1 MNIMTKR
8 GNLDNIVTYEHIC
21 DTQEDLA
28 NIPLQYT
35 TLGSVALVIKGDD
48 DALEAYMA
56 TSNGEWV
63 PIMIGGNASGG
74 GASCDCQHLVL
85 QERYTEGS
93 DGGQTKT
100 VVPAQY
106 VLNYTFAEIEDA
118 LQNGT
123 VVFNSEVINDSDEEE
138 SSEDGGSRSAG
149 SPSSYII
156 TPIQIGYNSDQ
167 NYYFVTTLGVIN
179 NEYIWGCISKNN
191 YPSRLV
197 NSEDTSDD
205 ENESST
211 TK

>member
-63 PIMIGGNASGG
+63 PIMMNSGSGG
-74 GASCDCQHLVL
+74 GSGCYCQHLVL
-85 QERYTEGS
+85 QEGRQEESPKKSSTTNTYI
-93 DGGQTKT
+93 
-100 VVPAQY
+100 
-106 VLNYTFAEIEDA
+106 LNYTFAQIEDA

-123 VVFNSEVINDSDEEE
+123 VVFNSEVIDDSDEEE
-138 SSEDGGSRSAG
+138 SSEDGGSKSVG
-149 SPSSYII
+149 SPSAYIT
-156 TPIQIGYNSDQ
+156 TPVQIGYNSDQ
-167 NYYFVTTLGVIN
+167 NYYFVTALGVIN
-179 NEYIWGCISKNN
+179 DEYTWGCGSKND

-205 ENESST
+205 ENDSSII
-211 TK
+211 K